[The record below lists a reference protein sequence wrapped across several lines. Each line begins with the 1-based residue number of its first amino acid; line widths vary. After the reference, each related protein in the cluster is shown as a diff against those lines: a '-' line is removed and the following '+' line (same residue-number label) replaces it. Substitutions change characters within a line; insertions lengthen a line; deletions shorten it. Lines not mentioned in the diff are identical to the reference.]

1 MPSYAIFSTEISF
14 IMRGW
19 KRTNTIIIE
28 KHIFFNLTTEQTTR
42 QPIKPSMLNAIG
54 TTAELLHRQN
64 IKL

>member
-1 MPSYAIFSTEISF
+1 
-14 IMRGW
+14 MRGW

-28 KHIFFNLTTEQTTR
+28 KHIFFNLTAEQTTR